1 MYKENEVVV
10 TTEDIG
16 SEEKGNLVPKGT
28 KATFLKA
35 VDADD
40 LSKCLVAIQIGD
52 RILVTLE
59 TNIKIKNWWRRRKA
73 FKQFNNQMMLN
84 NPRYRRYHPSLP
96 LRLYFRLY
104 YYIADKFGG
113 KGV

>member
-35 VDADD
+35 VDASD

-84 NPRYRRYHPSLP
+84 NPRYRRYHPNPILKAFY
-96 LRLYFRLY
+96 RVMYFFKDL
-104 YYIADKFGG
+104 GG
-113 KGV
+113 KSV